1 MDGHEKAYQ
10 SKFNETMDTEARVKA
25 LEVKVAEL
33 RRQTDLTYQVQL
45 TKYLKSVPIS
55 YSNCILATSTIWKG

>member
-33 RRQTDLTYQVQL
+33 RRQTDLTYQVKL
-45 TKYLKSVPIS
+45 TKYLIFSLIS
-55 YSNCILATSTIWKG
+55 DSYCTLAASAFWKG